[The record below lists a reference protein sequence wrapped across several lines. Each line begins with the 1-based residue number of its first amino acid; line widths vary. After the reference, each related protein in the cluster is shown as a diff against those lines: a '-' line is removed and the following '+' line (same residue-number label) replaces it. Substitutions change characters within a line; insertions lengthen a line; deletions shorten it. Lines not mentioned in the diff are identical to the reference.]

1 MFPFPIDFKILATIL
16 SLVLGVV
23 SYIPY
28 IRSMVRRQTTPHP
41 YTWLIWSIT
50 TGTAAVGGWYGGGGN
65 GVALLFLWA
74 FSTFCIFLLS
84 FKYGTKNIT
93 KGDVALL
100 VLALLAILVW
110 WQLNAPL
117 FSILM
122 VTAIDAFGYIP
133 TIRKVF
139 EEPWS
144 EPLVSWFLFTATACI
159 GLIALAQYNFLTVV
173 YLAMGATLNS
183 IVIIICL
190 FRRRNIPK
198 PVSSNLR

>member
-1 MFPFPIDFKILATIL
+1 MFQFPIDFKIVATIL
-16 SLVLGVV
+16 SLVLGAV

-28 IRSMVRRQTTPHP
+28 IRSMVLRQTTPHP

-50 TGTAAVGGWYGGGGN
+50 TGTAAVGGWYGGGGY
-65 GVALLFLWA
+65 GVLLLALWSVLTFLV
-74 FSTFCIFLLS
+74 FLLS

-100 VLALLAILVW
+100 VLTFLAILVW
-110 WQLNAPL
+110 WQLHAPL
-117 FSILM
+117 ISILM
-122 VTAIDAFGYIP
+122 VTAIDAFGYVP

-144 EPLVSWFLFTATACI
+144 ESLVSWVLFTLTALI
-159 GLIALAQYNFLTVV
+159 GLVALAQYNFLTVV
-173 YLAMGATLNS
+173 YLGMSATLNT
-183 IVIIICL
+183 IVMGVCL

-198 PVSSNLR
+198 PTSVLH

>member
-1 MFPFPIDFKILATIL
+1 MFPFPIDFKIVATVL
-16 SLVLGVV
+16 SLVLGAL

-50 TGTAAVGGWYGGGGN
+50 TGTAAVGGWYGGGGY
-65 GVALLFLWA
+65 GVLLLALWSVLTFLV
-74 FSTFCIFLLS
+74 FLLS

-117 FSILM
+117 LSILM
-122 VTAIDAFGYIP
+122 VTAIDAFGYVP
-133 TIRKVF
+133 TIRKSF

-144 EPLVSWFLFTATACI
+144 ESLSSWFLFTVTALI
-159 GLIALAQYNFLTVV
+159 GLVALAQYNFLTVV
-173 YLAMGATLNS
+173 YLGMSATLNT
-183 IVIIICL
+183 IVMGVCL
-190 FRRRNIPK
+190 FRRRSIPK
-198 PVSSNLR
+198 PASASR

>member
-1 MFPFPIDFKILATIL
+1 MFLFPIDFKIIATTL
-16 SLVLGVV
+16 SLVLGVL

-28 IRSMVRRQTTPHP
+28 IRSMVLRQTTPHP

-50 TGTAAVGGWYGGGGN
+50 TGTAAVGGWYGGGGY
-65 GVALLFLWA
+65 GVLLLALWSVLTFLV
-74 FSTFCIFLLS
+74 FLLS

-93 KGDVALL
+93 KGDVTLL

-117 FSILM
+117 LSILM
-122 VTAIDAFGYIP
+122 VTAIDAFGYVP
-133 TIRKVF
+133 TIRKVL

-144 EPLVSWFLFTATACI
+144 ESLPSWLLFTATGLI

-173 YLAMGATLNS
+173 YLAMSATLNT
-183 IVIIICL
+183 IVISICL
-190 FRRRNIPK
+190 FRRRAILK
-198 PVSSNLR
+198 PTSVPR

>member
-1 MFPFPIDFKILATIL
+1 MFPFPIDFKIVATIL
-16 SLVLGVV
+16 SLVLGVL

-28 IRSMVRRQTTPHP
+28 IRSMVRGQTTPHP
-41 YTWLIWSIT
+41 YTWLIWAIT
-50 TGTAAVGGWYGGGGN
+50 TGTAAVGGWYGGGGY
-65 GVALLFLWA
+65 GVLLLALWSVLTFLV
-74 FSTFCIFLLS
+74 FLLS

-117 FSILM
+117 LSILM
-122 VTAIDAFGYIP
+122 VTAIDAFGYVP
-133 TIRKVF
+133 TIRKSF

-144 EPLVSWFLFTATACI
+144 ESLSSWFLFTATALV

-173 YLAMGATLNS
+173 YLAMSATLNA
-183 IVIIICL
+183 IVMGICL
-190 FRRRNIPK
+190 FRRRNISK
-198 PVSSNLR
+198 PVSTLR